1 VEDRSDA
8 RLSQTARIAGQRMTK
23 SQNYKPFWDFV
34 NNLKALSFRRKDEN
48 ISAVRF
54 VSNDP

>member
-1 VEDRSDA
+1 
-8 RLSQTARIAGQRMTK
+8 MTK